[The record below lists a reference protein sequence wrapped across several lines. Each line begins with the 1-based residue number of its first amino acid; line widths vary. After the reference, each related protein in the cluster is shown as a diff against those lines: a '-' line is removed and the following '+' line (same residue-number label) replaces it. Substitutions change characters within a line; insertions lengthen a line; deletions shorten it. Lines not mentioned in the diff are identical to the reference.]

1 MLILGIGGLLHDGA
15 AALLQDG
22 ELVAAMEEEK
32 LLRESHAGGLPSRA
46 IDGCLK
52 IAGATYADLE
62 CVALAR
68 PLGTGGDP
76 SFHLRLKTLFPKSR
90 IVIVDHHTSHAAGAF
105 YPSPFEQATVL
116 TLDRMGD
123 VRCGAI
129 WEAQGS
135 RIEAAQEL
143 YAPDAPAAFYSRIT
157 ELLGFRTGAEEH
169 KVQWLSVDGKPR
181 FHDLFVDILGL
192 SDGRLPQLDHSYF
205 DTSRTTDGASVKS
218 SILRSVWSTVR
229 LSPRKLGLTWPPA
242 PRVRSNKPCSTW
254 PAREKTYASEVGWH

>member
-32 LLRESHAGGLPSRA
+32 LLRESHPGGLPTRA

-52 IAGATYADLE
+52 IADANYKDLA
-62 CVALAR
+62 CVALTR
-68 PLGTGGDP
+68 PLGTGSDP
-76 SFHLRLKTLFPKSR
+76 SFHLRLKTLFPNSR
-90 IVIVDHHTSHAAGAF
+90 IVIVDHHTAHAASAF

-123 VRCGAI
+123 MRCGAI

-192 SDGRLPQLDHSYF
+192 SDGRLPQLDA
-205 DTSRTTDGASVKS
+205 RA
-218 SILRSVWSTVR
+218 LR
-229 LSPRKLGLTWPPA
+229 
-242 PRVRSNKPCSTW
+242 
-254 PAREKTYASEVGWH
+254 